1 MELGYIVSLIILGVS
16 LIILIVM
23 GFLAMKKMK
32 PTLKNIEETQKTVEG
47 HVEHFTNEAEAIQT
61 KVDHIM
67 ARVEY
72 TQNIS
77 EMKLQRFDDFQHYA
91 ESLSHSLQF
100 LKEHGNEYSKGAAEN
115 TLNELRTDGP
125 RLAKTF
131 KLAFSKTIEK
141 QKQRKHNEDHA
152 DLPAVVNNQL
162 VER

>member
-23 GFLAMKKMK
+23 GFLSMKKMR
-32 PTLKNIEETQKTVEG
+32 PTLKNIEETQKTVES
-47 HVEHFTNEAEAIQT
+47 HIEHFTNEAEAIQN

-72 TQNIS
+72 TQNIL
-77 EMKLQRFDDFQHYA
+77 EIKLQNFDDFQHYA

-115 TLNELRTDGP
+115 TLNEIRTDGP
-125 RLAKTF
+125 RLMKTF
-131 KLAFSKTIEK
+131 KLAFSKTVEK
-141 QKQRKHNEDHA
+141 QKHRKHDKELS